1 MTQISLARKSVGGI
15 SLWLF
20 QVGASAP
27 LTVLAGSVVATYATT
42 GVVGVPLSFLVLAV
56 ALVPLTIS
64 YVAMSRHV
72 PHPAI
77 FYGLGARGLGG
88 ATGVASGAVALLSYN
103 AIQMSL
109 YGLFGYTVSGL
120 TGLPWWLCAGLA
132 WITVGILG
140 VLRVDINATFF
151 AWALLAE
158 IAVVLLLDLA
168 AFGNPAGGAI
178 SFAPLAPD
186 NLFVD
191 GLGGVL
197 ALGIAAFVGYES
209 GPAYAEEART
219 SRSVTAAT
227 FGALGFVGVFYALSS
242 WALAVAV
249 GPANVQSATDTDPEL
264 PMTVLKDHYGNPMV
278 WIATLLL
285 ISSILAAMLSFH
297 NGVARYV
304 FGMAREHVL
313 PRSLA
318 RIGSGVHGG
327 APTAGSL
334 LQSGTAFVVVLLTV
348 LLGIDPIAMF
358 TWLATG
364 AAIGVLVLLIVT
376 AVASFVFFARGGGAG
391 EGAFTRR
398 IAPVAGGLLG
408 VAVLLVTVFNLSSL
422 LGVDSGSALP
432 WILPIIIAVV
442 GVGGFVAGI
451 ILRRRNPAVYEGI
464 GHGQPNPLATPE
476 QRLAELEI

>member
-27 LTVLAGSVVATYATT
+27 LTVLAGSVVATYSTT

-56 ALVPLTIS
+56 ALVPLTVS
-64 YVAMSRHV
+64 YVAMSRYV

-77 FYGLGARGLGG
+77 FYGLSARSLGG
-88 ATGVASGAVALLSYN
+88 VAGVASGSVALLSYN
-103 AIQMSL
+103 AIQWSL
-109 YGLFGYTVSGL
+109 YGLFGHTVSVL
-120 TGLPWWLCAGLA
+120 TGLPWWVCAGLA
-132 WITVGILG
+132 WVTVGVLG
-140 VLRVDINATFF
+140 LLRVDINATFF

-158 IAVVLLLDLA
+158 IAVVVLLDLA
-168 AFGNPAGGAI
+168 AFGNPAGGSI
-178 SFAPLAPD
+178 SVAPLSPGS
-186 NLFVD
+186 LFVD

-209 GPAYAEEART
+209 GPAYAEEARS

-227 FGALGFVGVFYALSS
+227 FGALAFVGVFYALSS

-249 GPANVQSATDTDPEL
+249 GPSNVAAEAKADTEL
-264 PMTVLKDHYGNPMV
+264 LMTVLKEHYGNPMV

-304 FGMAREHVL
+304 FGMAREDVL

-334 LQSGTAFVVVLLTV
+334 LQSAGAFVVVLLTV
-348 LLGIDPIAMF
+348 ALDVEPMTMF

-364 AAIGVLVLLIVT
+364 AAIGVLLLLIVT
-376 AVASFVFFARGGGAG
+376 AGASYVFFAQGGGST
-391 EGAFTRR
+391 ESVLTRR
-398 IAPVAGGLLG
+398 VAPVAGGLLG
-408 VAVLLVTVFNLSSL
+408 FAVLLVTVLNLDSL
-422 LGVDSGSALP
+422 LGVESGSALP
-432 WILPIIIAVV
+432 WVLPLVITIAAL
-442 GVGGFVAGI
+442 GGLAGGFL
-451 ILRRRNPAVYEGI
+451 LRNRNRAVYDGI

>member
-27 LTVLAGSVVATYATT
+27 LTVVAGSVVATYAST

-56 ALVPLTIS
+56 ALVPLTVS

-77 FYGLGARGLGG
+77 FYGLSARGLGG
-88 ATGVASGAVALLSYN
+88 AAGVASGALALLSYN

-109 YGLFGYTVSGL
+109 YGLFGYTLSGL
-120 TGLPWWLCAGLA
+120 TGLPWWVCAGLA
-132 WITVGILG
+132 WATVAVLG
-140 VLRVDINATFF
+140 VLRVDINAAFF

-158 IAVVLLLDLA
+158 ITVVVLLDIA
-168 AFGNPAGGAI
+168 AFGNPAGGVV
-178 SFAPLAPD
+178 SFTPLQPD
-186 NLFVD
+186 SLFVN

-209 GPAYAEEART
+209 GPAYAEEARNP
-219 SRSVTAAT
+219 RSVAAAT

-249 GPANVQSATDTDPEL
+249 GPESVAEKAAANPDL
-264 PMTVLKDHYGNPMV
+264 PMTVLKGAYGNPMV
-278 WIATLLL
+278 WVATLLL

-318 RIGSGVHGG
+318 RIGTGVHGG

-334 LQSGTAFVVVLLTV
+334 LQSGIAFVVVVLTV
-348 LLGIDPIAMF
+348 LLGIEPMTMF

-364 AAIGVLVLLIVT
+364 AAIGVLVLLLIT
-376 AVASFVFFARGGGAG
+376 SAAAMRFFAAGGGTDESALV
-391 EGAFTRR
+391 RR
-398 IAPVAGGLLG
+398 VAPVVGGVLG
-408 VAVLLVTVFNLSSL
+408 LAVLVVTVLNLDSL
-422 LGVDSGSALP
+422 LGLTNGSLLP
-432 WILPIIIAVV
+432 WVLPVIVAVV
-442 GVGGFVAGI
+442 GIGGLVWGRM
-451 ILRRRNPAVYEGI
+451 LRRRPDVYEGI

>member
-27 LTVLAGSVVATYATT
+27 LTVLAGSVVATYSAT

-56 ALVPLTIS
+56 ALVPLTVS

-77 FYGLGARGLGG
+77 FYGLSARALGG
-88 ATGVASGAVALLSYN
+88 AAGVASGAVALLSYN

-109 YGLFGYTVSGL
+109 YGLFGHTVSEL
-120 TGLPWWLCAGLA
+120 TGMPWWLGAGLA

-158 IAVVLLLDLA
+158 IAVVVLLDLA
-168 AFGNPAGGAI
+168 AFGNPAGGSI
-178 SFAPLAPD
+178 SVAPLSPD
-186 NLFVD
+186 NLVVD

-209 GPAYAEEART
+209 GPAYAEEARS

-249 GPANVQSATDTDPEL
+249 GPAKVAAEADAEL
-264 PMTVLKDHYGNPMV
+264 PMSILKEHYGNPMV

-304 FGMAREHVL
+304 FGMARERVL
-313 PRSLA
+313 PLSLA

-334 LQSGTAFVVVLLTV
+334 LQSGTALVVVLATV
-348 LLGIDPIAMF
+348 ILGIAPMAMF

-364 AAIGVLVLLIVT
+364 AAIGVLVLLIAT

-391 EGAFTRR
+391 ENLLTRR
-398 IAPVAGGLLG
+398 AAPVVGGLLG
-408 VAVLLVTVFNLSSL
+408 VAVLLVTVVNLASL
-422 LGVDSGSALP
+422 LDVRPGSALP
-432 WILPIIIAVV
+432 WILPVIIVAVA
-442 GVGGFVAGI
+442 VGGFVGGRV
-451 ILRRRNPAVYEGI
+451 LRSRNPAVYEGI

>member
-27 LTVLAGSVVATYATT
+27 LTVLAGSVVATYAAT

-56 ALVPLTIS
+56 ALLPLTLS

-77 FYGLGARGLGG
+77 FYGLSARGLGG
-88 ATGVASGAVALLSYN
+88 AAGVASGAVALLSYN

-109 YGLFGYTVSGL
+109 YGLFGYTVAGL
-120 TGLPWWLCAGLA
+120 TGLPWWVCAGLA
-132 WITVGILG
+132 WVTVGILG

-158 IAVVLLLDLA
+158 IAVVVLFDLA
-168 AFGNPAGGAI
+168 AFGNPAGGSI
-178 SFAPLAPD
+178 SAAPLAFD
-186 NLFVD
+186 NLAVN

-209 GPAYAEEART
+209 GPAYAEEARS

-227 FGALGFVGVFYALSS
+227 FGALAFVGVFYALSS

-249 GPANVQSATDTDPEL
+249 GPANVSAAANADPDL
-264 PMTVLKDHYGNPMV
+264 PMTVLKEHYGNPMV

-304 FGMAREHVL
+304 FGMAREQVL
-313 PRSLA
+313 PVSLA

-334 LQSGTAFVVVLLTV
+334 LQSAAAIVVVLLTV
-348 LLGIDPIAMF
+348 VLGVDPMAMF

-364 AAIGVLVLLIVT
+364 AAIGVLVLLITT

-391 EGAFTRR
+391 ESVLTRR
-398 IAPVAGGLLG
+398 IAPIVGGLLG
-408 VAVLLVTVFNLSSL
+408 LAVLGVTVFNLDSL
-422 LGVDSGSALP
+422 LGVDPGSALP
-432 WILPIIIAVV
+432 WVLPVIIALAA
-442 GVGGFVAGI
+442 VAGLAGGLV
-451 ILRRRNPAVYEGI
+451 LRSRNREVYDGI